1 MKVVRR
7 LGEAPQVRRGGCL
20 SDSNC
25 PDVFE
30 LSDGRFAVVGRDMT
44 EEIRD
49 LLPNDAGVGPD
60 ERVVVLPREVL
71 VDARRDIPE
80 S

>member
-1 MKVVRR
+1 
-7 LGEAPQVRRGGCL
+7 
-20 SDSNC
+20 
-25 PDVFE
+25 
-30 LSDGRFAVVGRDMT
+30 MT